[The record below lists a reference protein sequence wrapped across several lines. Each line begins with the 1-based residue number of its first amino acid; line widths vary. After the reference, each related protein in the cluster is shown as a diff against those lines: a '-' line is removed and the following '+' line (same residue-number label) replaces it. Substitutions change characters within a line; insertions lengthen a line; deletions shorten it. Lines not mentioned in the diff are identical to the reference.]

1 MCVHGHTACLIF
13 IKWYKIR
20 FLCGWV
26 VRRRE
31 GVTKIAYTHT
41 LVCVCVSSLL
51 CEYNQLPV
59 SASEQGR
66 VTHRCIHSRFT
77 HPHFLVLNVW
87 GETRLKN
94 SGARGVCSTI
104 QNINTHTHTHTRSIF
119 IIRFD
124 LSRSTRWV
132 HIVTHT
138 HTHSRT
144 HTHTCHVPRWLLRID
159 LLCHASNQSALFWR
173 GHILWHIYKRTKTHM
188 CAIKRFVVVAVVCI
202 LLWLFMNY
210 CTCEGFLSVTKFFN

>member
-94 SGARGVCSTI
+94 SGARGVRSTI
-104 QNINTHTHTHTRSIF
+104 QNINTHTHDQFYHSFRSLSFHSLGTHCYA
-119 IIRFD
+119 
-124 LSRSTRWV
+124 
-132 HIVTHT
+132 HT
-138 HTHSRT
+138 HTHT

-173 GHILWHIYKRTKTHM
+173 GHIRWHY
-188 CAIKRFVVVAVVCI
+188 
-202 LLWLFMNY
+202 L
-210 CTCEGFLSVTKFFN
+210 

>member
-20 FLCGWV
+20 FFCGWV

-77 HPHFLVLNVW
+77 HPHFLVLTLPLHHVW
-87 GETRLKN
+87 GEARLKN
-94 SGARGVCSTI
+94 SGARSVCSTI
-104 QNINTHTHTHTRSIF
+104 QNINTHTHTHTHTINFYHSFRS
-119 IIRFD
+119 
-124 LSRSTRWV
+124 LSFHSLST
-132 HIVTHT
+132 HCYAHTYTYTHT
-138 HTHSRT
+138 HTHTRATCRVPRAALIAPDRSLVSRKQPKRSLLTWT
-144 HTHTCHVPRWLLRID
+144 HT
-159 LLCHASNQSALFWR
+159 
-173 GHILWHIYKRTKTHM
+173 
-188 CAIKRFVVVAVVCI
+188 
-202 LLWLFMNY
+202 
-210 CTCEGFLSVTKFFN
+210 VTYL